1 MLMRKGVGYS
11 YILYIH
17 FLNGTNKFVM
27 CPLFFYGYL
36 FKKIICSYEKIQL
49 YPLLFLFTMQKVLL
63 HAA

>member
-36 FKKIICSYEKIQL
+36 FKKNNLQL
-49 YPLLFLFTMQKVLL
+49 
-63 HAA
+63 

>member
-27 CPLFFYGYL
+27 CPLFSMVIYL
-36 FKKIICSYEKIQL
+36 KNNLQL
-49 YPLLFLFTMQKVLL
+49 
-63 HAA
+63 